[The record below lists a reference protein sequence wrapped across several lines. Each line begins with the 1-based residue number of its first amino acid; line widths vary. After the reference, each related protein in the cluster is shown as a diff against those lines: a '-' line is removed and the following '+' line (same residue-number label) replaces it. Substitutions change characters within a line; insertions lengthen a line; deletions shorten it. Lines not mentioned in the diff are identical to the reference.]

1 MQTTNSNF
9 SDAKKIQRV
18 ISNILDKEAMFKNG
32 HWSSA
37 VNFER
42 RLADD
47 GLVPACPISHQ
58 YKFPDGVTEA
68 DYEKKVMNNMYYLG
82 LFEPLRIE
90 NPELYVDYIFQ
101 GTPDATAKEKQQYLD
116 FLNSVTG
123 ELNDAEK
130 RKIIAHFTSNKNQDA
145 ALMNMEN
152 MVNEIK
158 MLNPVLRDIPVNN
171 HTHAYDLLI
180 GVTSRFHPKDIKY
193 FITTKRNKGLG
204 WLNKIHQDQKTFY
217 TVLDYAPNL
226 FMDPSRIK
234 QIVNGIILQKQN
246 QSTHE

>member
-1 MQTTNSNF
+1 MQITNSNF
-9 SDAKKIQRV
+9 SNAKKIQKV
-18 ISNILDKEAMFKNG
+18 ISNILDKEAVFKNG

-42 RLADD
+42 RLAND
-47 GLVPACPISHQ
+47 GFVPACPVSHQ
-58 YKFPDGVTEA
+58 YKFPDGITEA

-101 GTPDATAKEKQQYLD
+101 GIPDATANEKQQYLD

-130 RKIIAHFTSNKNQDA
+130 RKIIAHFTSRENQNA
-145 ALMNMEN
+145 AWLNINN
-152 MVNEIK
+152 MVHEIK
-158 MLNPVLRDIPVNN
+158 LLNPVLLGIPVNN
-171 HTHAYDLLI
+171 LEDADDLLI
-180 GVTSRFHPKDIKY
+180 GITSRFHPEDIKY
-193 FITTKRNKGLG
+193 FMTEKKKPDGMD
-204 WLNKIHQDQKTFY
+204 KIRQEQKLFY
-217 TVLDYAPNL
+217 TVLDYSPNL
-226 FMDPSRIK
+226 FMTPSRIK

>member
-1 MQTTNSNF
+1 MQITNSNF
-9 SDAKKIQRV
+9 SNAKKIQKV
-18 ISNILDKEAMFKNG
+18 ISDILDKEAVFKNG

-47 GLVPACPISHQ
+47 GFVAACPISHQ
-58 YKFPDGVTEA
+58 YKFPDGITEEE
-68 DYEKKVMNNMYYLG
+68 YEKKVMNNMYYLL
-82 LFEPLRIE
+82 LFEPFRIE
-90 NPELYVDYIFQ
+90 NPELYVNYIFQ
-101 GTPDATAKEKQQYLD
+101 GTTDATAKEKQRYLD

-123 ELNDAEK
+123 ELNDEEK
-130 RKIIAHFTSNKNQDA
+130 RKIIAHFTSNKNRKV

-171 HTHAYDLLI
+171 HSDAYDLLI
-180 GVTSRFHPKDIKY
+180 GVTSRIHPKDIKY
-193 FITTKRNKGLG
+193 FITHNGLDR
-204 WLNKIHQDQKTFY
+204 LNEMDQDQKLFY

-226 FMDPSRIK
+226 FMAPSRIK

>member
-1 MQTTNSNF
+1 MQITNSNF
-9 SDAKKIQRV
+9 SNAKKIQKV
-18 ISNILDKEAMFKNG
+18 ISDILDKEAVFKNG

-47 GLVPACPISHQ
+47 GFITACPISYQ
-58 YKFPDGVTEA
+58 YKFPDGITEEG
-68 DYEKKVMNNMYYLG
+68 YEKKVMNNMYYLC

-90 NPELYVDYIFQ
+90 NPELYVNYIFQ
-101 GTPDATAKEKQQYLD
+101 GTTDATAKEKQRYLD

-123 ELNDAEK
+123 ELNDEEK
-130 RKIIAHFTSNKNQDA
+130 RKIIAHFTSNKNQKV

-171 HTHAYDLLI
+171 HSDAYDLLI
-180 GVTSRFHPKDIKY
+180 GVTSRIHPKDIKY
-193 FITTKRNKGLG
+193 FITHKGLD
-204 WLNKIHQDQKTFY
+204 WLNKMDQDQKLFY

-226 FMDPSRIK
+226 FMAPSRIK

>member
-1 MQTTNSNF
+1 MQITNSNF
-9 SDAKKIQRV
+9 SNAKKIQKV
-18 ISNILDKEAMFKNG
+18 ISDILDKEAVFKNG

-47 GLVPACPISHQ
+47 GFVAACPISHQ
-58 YKFPDGVTEA
+58 YKFPDGITEEE
-68 DYEKKVMNNMYYLG
+68 YEKKVMNNMYYLL
-82 LFEPLRIE
+82 LFEPFRIE
-90 NPELYVDYIFQ
+90 NPELYVNYIFQ
-101 GTPDATAKEKQQYLD
+101 GITDATAKEKQRYLD

-123 ELNDAEK
+123 ELNDEEK
-130 RKIIAHFTSNKNQDA
+130 RKIIAHFTSNKNQKV

-171 HTHAYDLLI
+171 HSDAYDLLI
-180 GVTSRFHPKDIKY
+180 GVTSRIHPKDIKY
-193 FITTKRNKGLG
+193 FITHNGLDR
-204 WLNKIHQDQKTFY
+204 LNEMDQDQKLFY

-226 FMDPSRIK
+226 FMAPSRIK

>member
-18 ISNILDKEAMFKNG
+18 ISNILDKEAVFQQG

-42 RLADD
+42 WLSED
-47 GLVPACPISHQ
+47 GFVPACKISHQ
-58 YKFPDGVTEA
+58 YKFPDGITEE

-82 LFEPLRIE
+82 LFKPLRIE

-101 GTPDATAKEKQQYLD
+101 GAPDVTADEKQQYLD

-123 ELNDAEK
+123 ELNDEEK
-130 RKIIAHFTSNKNQDA
+130 RKIIAHFTSNKNQNA
-145 ALMNMEN
+145 AWLNINN
-152 MVNEIK
+152 MVHEIK
-158 MLNPVLRDIPVNN
+158 LLNPVLLGIPVNSLED
-171 HTHAYDLLI
+171 ADDLLI
-180 GVTSRFHPKDIKY
+180 GITSRFHPEDIKY
-193 FITTKRNKGLG
+193 FMTEKKKPGG
-204 WLNKIHQDQKTFY
+204 MDKIRQEQKLFY
-217 TVLDYAPNL
+217 TVLDYSPNL
-226 FMDPSRIK
+226 FMAPSRIK

>member
-1 MQTTNSNF
+1 
-9 SDAKKIQRV
+9 
-18 ISNILDKEAMFKNG
+18 
-32 HWSSA
+32 
-37 VNFER
+37 
-42 RLADD
+42 
-47 GLVPACPISHQ
+47 
-58 YKFPDGVTEA
+58 
-68 DYEKKVMNNMYYLG
+68 MNNKYYLG

-101 GTPDATAKEKQQYLD
+101 GAPDATAKEKQQYLD

-130 RKIIAHFTSNKNQDA
+130 RKIIAHFTSNKNQNV

-171 HTHAYDLLI
+171 HTNAYDLLI

-193 FITTKRNKGLG
+193 FITQCNKGLG
-204 WLNKIHQDQKTFY
+204 WWNKIHQDQKLFY

-226 FMDPSRIK
+226 FMAPSRIETCIPNK
-234 QIVNGIILQKQN
+234 HLPFVGIVLFLSAYAKATVDTTSQQLLRPCGLP
-246 QSTHE
+246 HEASQTRSVVGVCGRNAS

>member
-9 SDAKKIQRV
+9 SDTKKIQRV
-18 ISNILDKEAMFKNG
+18 ISNIIDKEAVFKNG

-37 VNFER
+37 VNFEH
-42 RLADD
+42 RLAED
-47 GLVPACPISHQ
+47 GFVPACPISHQ
-58 YKFPDGVTEA
+58 YKFPDGITEA

-101 GTPDATAKEKQQYLD
+101 GIPDATANEKQQYLD

-130 RKIIAHFTSNKNQDA
+130 RKIIAHFTSNKNQNV

-152 MVNEIK
+152 MVSEIK
-158 MLNPVLRDIPVNN
+158 LLNPVLQDIPVNN
-171 HTHAYDLLI
+171 HTNAYDLLI

-193 FITTKRNKGLG
+193 FITKSNKGLG
-204 WLNKIHQDQKTFY
+204 WLNKIHQDQKLFY

-226 FMDPSRIK
+226 FMAPSRIK

>member
-18 ISNILDKEAMFKNG
+18 ISNILDKEAVFKNG

-47 GLVPACPISHQ
+47 GFVPACPISHQ

-90 NPELYVDYIFQ
+90 NPEVYVDYIFQ
-101 GTPDATAKEKQQYLD
+101 GAPGATAKEKQQYLD

-130 RKIIAHFTSNKNQDA
+130 RKIIAHFTSNKNQNV
-145 ALMNMEN
+145 ALMNMEK
-152 MVNEIK
+152 MVREIK
-158 MLNPVLRDIPVNN
+158 LLNPVLRDIPVNN
-171 HTHAYDLLI
+171 HTNAYELLI

-193 FITTKRNKGLG
+193 FITQRNKGLG
-204 WLNKIHQDQKTFY
+204 GLHKINQDQKLFY

-226 FMDPSRIK
+226 FMAPSRIK

>member
-1 MQTTNSNF
+1 MQITNSNF
-9 SDAKKIQRV
+9 SNAKKIQKV
-18 ISNILDKEAMFKNG
+18 ISNILDKEAVFKNG

-47 GLVPACPISHQ
+47 GFVAACPISHQ
-58 YKFPDGVTEA
+58 YKFPDGITEEE
-68 DYEKKVMNNMYYLG
+68 YEKKVMNNMYYLL
-82 LFEPLRIE
+82 LFEPFRIE
-90 NPELYVDYIFQ
+90 NPELYVNYIFQ
-101 GTPDATAKEKQQYLD
+101 GITDATAKEKQRYLD

-123 ELNDAEK
+123 ELNDEEK
-130 RKIIAHFTSNKNQDA
+130 RKIIAHFTSNKNRKV

-171 HTHAYDLLI
+171 HSDAYDLLI
-180 GVTSRFHPKDIKY
+180 GVTSRIHPKDIKY
-193 FITTKRNKGLG
+193 FITHDRLDR
-204 WLNKIHQDQKTFY
+204 LNEMDQDQKLFY

-226 FMDPSRIK
+226 FMAPSRIK